1 MSTIA
6 DAYVQIIPSTEG
18 IKGKLEKAMNSEA
31 SSAGDK
37 AGGTFGS
44 KFGSAV
50 GSGVATMAKGV
61 AVATGAAVAGV
72 TALTTAAVNAYAD
85 YEQLTGGVETLFGTQ
100 GMSLE
105 EYANSV
111 GTSVDEAK
119 AKYQSLETAQSLVM
133 DNASKA
139 FMTSGLSMNEYMET
153 ATSSAA
159 AMVSSLGGDTEKAA
173 KLTDQAI
180 VDMSDNANKMGTS
193 MESIQNA
200 YSGFAKGNFT
210 MLDNLKLGYGGTK
223 EEMERLLA
231 DAEAI
236 SGVQYDI
243 SSYADV
249 TEAIHVMQESMGI
262 AGTTAREATETISG
276 SVGMMKASW
285 TNLLTGLADDNADLD
300 GLIGSLVD
308 SVSIA
313 ASNILPVVNTALT
326 GVGSL
331 IEQLVPEIMNQIPTL
346 INDVIPQLL
355 ESGINVIQSILDGI
369 QQNSGT
375 MIDGT
380 IEIINMLVT
389 SLVEMLPQ
397 LLEIGLQII
406 TQLANGIAE
415 SLPTLIPTIV
425 EVVLQIGQTLIEHL
439 PELIEAGLAIAQGLI
454 EGLVEAIPLIV
465 EALPELIDAIL
476 TALIDSA
483 DAILDGALTMF
494 MAIVD
499 AIPQIV
505 NALATAL
512 PQIVSKVV
520 SFLTGDGLPKVLN
533 GAIQML
539 MAIIQAIPTILNALT
554 SALPQII
561 SAITTVLIDNAPA
574 LLSAAV
580 ELLGGIIEAIPQI
593 VSSLAAAVPS
603 IVTAIVQPLTAGLAN
618 LGSLALKWGGDL
630 VNGFISGITGKL
642 APLRDKVKGLADTIK
657 SYLHFSEP
665 DVGPLSDFHTYA
677 PDMMDLFMQGI
688 TDNEDKLNKTVS
700 DAFDFKDAMIA
711 PELKS
716 LNPVA
721 GNINTKMTNNS
732 DLNGTT
738 ITVHER
744 IDLGDTQLKDIV
756 SSYVIQRIG
765 NDTRAIRR
773 SQGGQSYVF

>member
-133 DNASKA
+133 NNASKA

-236 SGVQYDI
+236 SGVKYDI

-249 TEAIHVMQESMGI
+249 TEAIHVMQEEMGI
-262 AGTTAREATETISG
+262 AGTTAKEATETISG
-276 SVGMMKASW
+276 SVGMVKASW
-285 TNLLTGLADDNADLD
+285 TNLITGIADENANLD
-300 GLIGSLVD
+300 GLIGDFVNSI
-308 SVSIA
+308 SIA
-313 ASNILPVVNTALT
+313 VENILPVINTALV

-331 IEQLVPEIMNQIPTL
+331 VEKLVPEIMNQIPTL

-355 ESGINVIQSILDGI
+355 QSGISIIQSILDGI
-369 QQNSGT
+369 QENSGEL
-375 MIDGT
+375 MNGA
-380 IEIINMLVT
+380 IEIITMLIT
-389 SLVEMLPQ
+389 SIVEMLPQ
-397 LLEIGLQII
+397 LIEIGLQII

-415 SLPTLIPTIV
+415 SLPTMIPTIV
-425 EVVLQIGQTLIEHL
+425 DVILQITTTLIEHI
-439 PELIEAGLAIAQGLI
+439 PEIIEAGLAIAQGLI
-454 EGLVEAIPLIV
+454 DGLVEAIPMIV
-465 EALPELIDAIL
+465 DALPELIDAIL

-539 MAIIQAIPTILNALT
+539 MAIIQAIPTILTALT

-561 SAITTVLIDNAPA
+561 SAITDILISNAPEILMA
-574 LLSAAV
+574 TL
-580 ELLGGIIEAIPQI
+580 ELLGGILEAIPQI
-593 VSSLAAAVPS
+593 VASLASAVPS
-603 IVTAIVQPLTAGLAN
+603 IVTAITQPLTAGLSN

-665 DVGPLSDFHTYA
+665 DIGPLSDFHTYA

>member
-111 GTSVDEAK
+111 GTSVNEAK

-236 SGVQYDI
+236 SGVKYDI

-249 TEAIHVMQESMGI
+249 TEAIHVMQEEMGI
-262 AGTTAREATETISG
+262 AGTTAKEATETISG
-276 SVGMMKASW
+276 SVGMVKASW
-285 TNLLTGLADDNADLD
+285 TNLITGIADENANLD
-300 GLIGSLVD
+300 GLIGDFVN
-308 SVSIA
+308 SISIGA
-313 ASNILPVVNTALT
+313 ENILPVINTALV

-331 IEQLVPEIMNQIPTL
+331 VEKLVPEIMDQIPTL

-355 ESGINVIQSILDGI
+355 QSGMSIIQSILDGI
-369 QQNSGT
+369 QENSGEL
-375 MIDGT
+375 MNGA
-380 IEIINMLVT
+380 IEIITMLIT
-389 SLVEMLPQ
+389 SIVEMLPQ
-397 LLEIGLQII
+397 LIEIGLQII

-415 SLPTLIPTIV
+415 SLPELIPTIV
-425 EVVLQIGQTLIEHL
+425 EIVLQIAQTLIEHL
-439 PELIEAGLAIAQGLI
+439 PELIEAGLSIMMGIIQGV
-454 EGLVEAIPLIV
+454 VEAIPMIV

-476 TALIDSA
+476 TALVDSA

-539 MAIIQAIPTILNALT
+539 MAIIQAIPTILTALT

-580 ELLGGIIEAIPQI
+580 ELLGGILEAIPQI

-618 LGSLALKWGGDL
+618 LGSLALSWGGDM
-630 VNGFISGITGKL
+630 VRGFIDGITSKL
-642 APLRDKVKGLADTIK
+642 SALKDKVKGIADTQSK
-657 SYLHFSEP
+657 
-665 DVGPLSDFHTYA
+665 VTC
-677 PDMMDLFMQGI
+677 
-688 TDNEDKLNKTVS
+688 T
-700 DAFDFKDAMIA
+700 
-711 PELKS
+711 
-716 LNPVA
+716 
-721 GNINTKMTNNS
+721 
-732 DLNGTT
+732 
-738 ITVHER
+738 
-744 IDLGDTQLKDIV
+744 
-756 SSYVIQRIG
+756 
-765 NDTRAIRR
+765 
-773 SQGGQSYVF
+773 SQSQMSVLCQISTHMRQI